1 MQLKYDNLEEYIKRH
16 GNLLIKALKHEINRE
31 RETRR
36 AINYTGEL
44 ANSFTLVEEKT
55 LDEYTINIKGL
66 ERYKRFMPNDNTTV
80 VASVNDIADWLERKL
95 NFKGSIQ
102 ELFKSAEGIT
112 DALAARGYSQSSK
125 VNFVSE
131 AIEKKREQFKPARA
145 VVKDIKNQILVI
157 LKEAG
162 IETEGKKITFS

>member
-44 ANSFTLVEEKT
+44 ANSFTLIEEKT

-80 VASVNDIADWLERKL
+80 VASVNDIADWLE
-95 NFKGSIQ
+95 
-102 ELFKSAEGIT
+102 T
-112 DALAARGYSQSSK
+112 
-125 VNFVSE
+125 VSYTHLTL
-131 AIEKKREQFKPARA
+131 PT
-145 VVKDIKNQILVI
+145 ILLV
-157 LKEAG
+157 
-162 IETEGKKITFS
+162 

>member
-1 MQLKYDNLEEYIKRH
+1 MCIRDRCV
-16 GNLLIKALKHEINRE
+16 GC
-31 RETRR
+31 
-36 AINYTGEL
+36 
-44 ANSFTLVEEKT
+44 VW
-55 LDEYTINIKGL
+55 
-66 ERYKRFMPNDNTTV
+66 
-80 VASVNDIADWLERKL
+80 DWVERKL